1 MSCAVILNLR
11 LDDGLR
17 LDLFWRI
24 EDGRALAVFAWR
36 CGIDAIGRGSVGRFV
51 FGWFAKNLWQ
61 RLVHGDR
68 IGRVGE
74 GNLRLLFDNISDTE
88 SIGIMND
95 FGVRQRDRGAVIAVV
110 SGGVLTVLGAL
121 TDPNYTVASTS
132 PGAWTVSAAAASV
145 GPIPTLTTVAGVLP
159 ETGGFTTLNGLV
171 PGATP
176 QIGLLRL
183 ISLAQTPDQ
192 TAPACAS
199 SSVGCPGA
207 PYPTNLQVG
216 PGIRFVASK

>member
-1 MSCAVILNLR
+1 VILNLR

-110 SGGVLTVLGAL
+110 SGGFLTVLGAGLVTTFLATTARESFTGQNSSAIPAFRDAEPGSGRDDYVGLDRFGHCCDRLVSAL
-121 TDPNYTVASTS
+121 TVLGERFAGEND
-132 PGAWTVSAAAASV
+132 GLGCGGIEFRGLTVS
-145 GPIPTLTTVAGVLP
+145 G
-159 ETGGFTTLNGLV
+159 
-171 PGATP
+171 
-176 QIGLLRL
+176 
-183 ISLAQTPDQ
+183 
-192 TAPACAS
+192 
-199 SSVGCPGA
+199 
-207 PYPTNLQVG
+207 
-216 PGIRFVASK
+216 